1 MILTLVLALCD
12 PGQALLN
19 ATLWVQSS
27 AEYRA
32 SALQTYAIARRA
44 LDDAL
49 AEASPRPAAVVLDLD
64 ETALD
69 NSRYAARQL
78 RKGETF
84 TFGDTWTAWVS
95 ESAAAAVPGAAEF
108 LQYARSRGV
117 TPFYVTNRLTIHR
130 PATLANLQKLGFPVS
145 EETLLVRDSS
155 STDKTARRDS
165 IAARYRVL
173 LYLGDALGDFPVGD
187 EPQWGTRWFVVP
199 NPIYGSWEGGSS
211 GDPCEQLQRKMGAL
225 KPHQDE

>member
-1 MILTLVLALCD
+1 MKFVLLLALCD

-19 ATLWVQSS
+19 STLWVQSS

-32 SALQTYAIARRA
+32 SALQAYAIARQT
-44 LDDAL
+44 LDAAL
-49 AEASPRPAAVVLDLD
+49 AQPPAQPAAVILDLD

-69 NSRYAARQL
+69 NSRYAVRQR

-84 TFGDTWTAWVS
+84 TFGDSWTAWVS
-95 ESAAAAVPGAAEF
+95 ESASAAVPGAAAF
-108 LQYARSRGV
+108 LQYAQRRGV
-117 TPFYVTNRLTIHR
+117 TPFYISNRLTIHQ

-145 EETLLVRDSS
+145 EETLLVREGS

-173 LYLGDALGDFPVGD
+173 LYLGDAMGDFPTA
-187 EPQWGTRWFVVP
+187 ERPQWGTRWFVVP

-211 GDPCEQLQRKMGAL
+211 GDPCEQVQRKVGAL
-225 KPHQDE
+225 KAQ